1 MSAISKHEYAIYHP
15 HTRSSTYVSATDL
28 ADAKNAG
35 ADILGVPR
43 HEVEGRRVML
53 PPSID
58 GDVAEMRRVPVVSIG
73 QGTSRVE
80 YHEDIEER
88 KDADAG
94 SAALVCYVMAA
105 CVFIAGMAVGIVLA
119 VWGGAR

>member
-15 HTRSSTYVSATDL
+15 HTRSSTYVSATNL

-35 ADILGVPR
+35 ADILGVP
-43 HEVEGRRVML
+43 HWEVEGRAL
-53 PPSID
+53 LAESID

-73 QGTSRVE
+73 QGTSRVDF
-80 YHEDIEER
+80 HEDIEER

-105 CVFIAGMAVGIVLA
+105 CVFAAGVVLGIALA